1 MGPQEQYSASC
12 DSWPNGPVIVR
23 GCIALILSLVLA
35 GPVTAQTATPPM
47 STASVVLSVIRI
59 ALNFGSGQQDYV
71 QVEVVSEGSTA
82 EQARLEGFRTAVNQA
97 VGSVVATQTQTQN
110 QRLTRDEI
118 VNYSSGFVD
127 RFEIVEQQNLGNI
140 VRLRMRVW
148 VAESR
153 LAHRLLG
160 QSYDSAQ
167 VPGGRIGAQ
176 IESLLEERQQ
186 GDRLIEAVMQDY
198 PHRAFD
204 VRVGKSR
211 VKFDDY
217 RRASIITDVT
227 IRWDN
232 RFTDAVR
239 DTLRRTRDPAK
250 HAWVYQQAVSREPT
264 IQLSAVNSHGKIL
277 HKECRTFTISPDNTG
292 FHRPPRYLLTW
303 NRDQVFFDVGY
314 RVSGELAL
322 DFAQDTQL
330 LKQVDRIEVKILSQ
344 KDC

>member
-1 MGPQEQYSASC
+1 MRKAL
-12 DSWPNGPVIVR
+12 
-23 GCIALILSLVLA
+23 ALIMALALA
-35 GPVTAQTATPPM
+35 GPVLSQTPPM
-47 STASVVLSVIRI
+47 TTASVVLSVMRI
-59 ALNFGSGQQDYV
+59 ALNLGSGRQNYV
-71 QVEVVSEGSTA
+71 QVDVVSQGSTV

-118 VNYSSGFVD
+118 INYSSGFVD
-127 RFEIVEQQNLGNI
+127 RFEILEQQDQGNR
-140 VRLRMRVW
+140 VQLKMRVW

-160 QSYDSAQ
+160 QSYDSQQ

-176 IESLLEERQQ
+176 VETLLEERQQ

-204 VRVGKSR
+204 VQVGKSS

-217 RRASIITDVT
+217 RRASIVTDVT
-227 IRWDN
+227 IRWDR

-239 DTLRRTRDPAK
+239 DTLRRTNDPAK
-250 HAWVYQQAVSREPT
+250 RAWVYQQAVVREPT
-264 IQLSAVNSHGKIL
+264 IQLAAVDSHGTVL
-277 HKECRTFTISPDNTG
+277 QKECRTFTISPDNTG
-292 FHRPPRYLLTW
+292 FHRPTRYLLLWHNNT
-303 NRDQVFFDVGY
+303 VFFDNGY
-314 RVSGELAL
+314 RVGGDLTL
-322 DFAQDTQL
+322 NFGQDTQRL
-330 LKQVDRIEVKILSQ
+330 RQVDRIQVKILSQ

>member
-1 MGPQEQYSASC
+1 
-12 DSWPNGPVIVR
+12 VR
-23 GCIALILSLVLA
+23 KVLALILSLTLV
-35 GPVTAQTATPPM
+35 GPVTAQTPPM
-47 STASVVLSVIRI
+47 TTASVVLSVVRI
-59 ALNFGSGQQDYV
+59 ALNLGSGRQDYT
-71 QVEVVSEGSTA
+71 QVDVVSEGYSV

-110 QRLTRDEI
+110 QRLVRDEI
-118 VNYSSGFVD
+118 INYSSGFVD
-127 RFEIVEQQNLGNI
+127 RFEILEQQQLGSRT
-140 VRLRMRVW
+140 RLKMRVW

-167 VPGGRIGAQ
+167 IPGGRIGAQ
-176 IESLLEERQQ
+176 VESLLEERQQ

-204 VRVGKSR
+204 VRVGRST

-227 IRWDN
+227 IRWDR

-239 DTLRRTRDPAK
+239 DTLRQTRDPAK
-250 HAWVYQQAVSREPT
+250 HAWVYQQAVNREPT
-264 IQLSAVNSHGKIL
+264 IQLSAVDSHGKIL
-277 HKECRTFTISPDNTG
+277 HKECRILTVSPDNTG
-292 FHRPPRYLLTW
+292 FHRPPRYLLLW
-303 NRDQVFFDVGY
+303 QRDAVFFDTGY
-314 RVSGELAL
+314 RVGGDLAL
-322 DFAQDTQL
+322 DFAQDTQRL
-330 LKQVDRIEVKILSQ
+330 RQVDRIEVKILSQ